1 MRRYETIIIT
11 DPDLSAE
18 EREPVLQRVT
28 DVVNQGDGYLA
39 LTDEWGARKLA
50 YEIKKK
56 DRGYYLRFDFCGTGA
71 VVNEMER
78 FFRIDDRV
86 LKYMTVLLDETADI
100 EKIKEEIA
108 ETQSKAEVAKK
119 KAEAAETKPPDAQAA
134 TAVAQ
139 TPSKKPPETQ
149 TETAEAQTPSE
160 KPPEAQAEAAVAQTP
175 SEKPPETQTETA
187 EAQTPSE
194 KPPEAQAEAAV
205 AQTPSEKPPETDEA
219 QTPEPEV
226 GESEATPT
234 EIEEEKK

>member
-11 DPDLSAE
+11 DPDLSVE

-28 DVVNQGDGYLA
+28 DVINQGDGYLA

-50 YEIKKK
+50 YEIKNK

-108 ETQSKAEVAKK
+108 ATQSKAEKAKK
-119 KAEAAETKPPDAQAA
+119 QAETAE
-134 TAVAQ
+134 AQ
-139 TPSKKPPETQ
+139 TPPEKSAETAEAKPPEVQ

-160 KPPEAQAEAAVAQTP
+160 KPAETDEA
-175 SEKPPETQTETA
+175 KPPEAQTETA
-187 EAQTPSE
+187 EAQTPPE
-194 KPPEAQAEAAV
+194 KPA
-205 AQTPSEKPPETDEA
+205 ETDEA
-219 QTPEPEV
+219 QTPKPEV

-234 EIEEEKK
+234 ETEEEKK

>member
-18 EREPVLQRVT
+18 QRDPILQRVA

-56 DRGYYLRFDFCGTGA
+56 DRGYYIRLDFCGTGA

-86 LKYMTVLLDETADI
+86 LKFMTVLIDKSADI

-108 ETQSKAEVAKK
+108 AAQREAEK
-119 KAEAAETKPPDAQAA
+119 AAEQAA
-134 TAVAQ
+134 AAAAQ
-139 TPSKKPPETQ
+139 VPSE
-149 TETAEAQTPSE
+149 ETAEAQTVTAAAQTSLEEKAEPQSE
-160 KPPEAQAEAAVAQTP
+160 SDDTQTP
-175 SEKPPETQTETA
+175 SEEPAETEETQTT
-187 EAQTPSE
+187 
-194 KPPEAQAEAAV
+194 
-205 AQTPSEKPPETDEA
+205 
-219 QTPEPEV
+219 EPV
-226 GESEATPT
+226 TGESEAAPEET
-234 EIEEEKK
+234 EEEKK